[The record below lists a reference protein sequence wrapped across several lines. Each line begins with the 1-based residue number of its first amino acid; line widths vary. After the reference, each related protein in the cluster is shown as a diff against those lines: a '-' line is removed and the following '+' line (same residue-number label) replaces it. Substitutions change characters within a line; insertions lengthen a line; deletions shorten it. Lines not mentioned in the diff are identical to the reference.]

1 MCNKED
7 KEMFATK
14 RKVVKPKLS
23 KNKLS
28 NMTKNDW
35 KETNKQSNKDRGI
48 SSILYKDIYGG

>member
-1 MCNKED
+1 
-7 KEMFATK
+7 MFATK